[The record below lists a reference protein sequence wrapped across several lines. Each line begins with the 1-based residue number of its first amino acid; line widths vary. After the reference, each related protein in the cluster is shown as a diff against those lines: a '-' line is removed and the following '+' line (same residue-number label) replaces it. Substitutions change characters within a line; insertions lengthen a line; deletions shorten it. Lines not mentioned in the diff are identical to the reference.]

1 MKSGNGVRF
10 SERKIFGV
18 RRLGAAF
25 VLDGLPSRPFYF
37 SIKLRLTIKAILFI
51 KKARVPLTLPSR
63 TPKYL
68 TRRCG
73 GCSRSFKNF
82 FAIFASFAAKNYYK
96 ERSKR
101 PTGAVFGR
109 RAAARIG
116 SGSSPPF
123 FEKKVLPLKLP
134 FPKNFSK
141 GRNISKKQN

>member
-1 MKSGNGVRF
+1 MKDGNGVRF

-73 GCSRSFKNF
+73 GAEDVREVLKISLRSLRLKIIDIWVRIN
-82 FAIFASFAAKNYYK
+82 N
-96 ERSKR
+96 
-101 PTGAVFGR
+101 R
-109 RAAARIG
+109 R
-116 SGSSPPF
+116 
-123 FEKKVLPLKLP
+123 
-134 FPKNFSK
+134 
-141 GRNISKKQN
+141 

>member
-68 TRRCG
+68 TRRRG
-73 GCSRSFKNF
+73 GCSRSFKDYAF
-82 FAIFASFAAKNYYK
+82 FASFAAKNYYK

-109 RAAARIG
+109 RTAARIG

-123 FEKKVLPLKLP
+123 FEKKILPLKLP